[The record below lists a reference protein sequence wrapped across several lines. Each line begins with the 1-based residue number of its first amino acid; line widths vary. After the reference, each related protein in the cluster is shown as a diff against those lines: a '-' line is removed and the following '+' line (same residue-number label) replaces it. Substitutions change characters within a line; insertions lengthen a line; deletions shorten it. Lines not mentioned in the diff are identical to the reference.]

1 MKKIISLI
9 VFTAALI
16 WSWNVIHSSAAI
28 GFETHSAIQEKFAE
42 LIQKTIKSKKPEAS
56 TVEILKLWTENIG
69 ERKVKAV
76 FSYKFTE
83 PASDKN
89 KETFESIIEGE
100 AVLYRDLSEDP
111 TVDKWTL
118 QSLKTTGDNVNY
130 IDGSL
135 ITPDNS
141 GDDEKDPSS
150 P

>member
-16 WSWNVIHSSAAI
+16 WSWNVIHSSSAV
-28 GFETHSAIQEKFAE
+28 GFETHSAIQQKFAE
-42 LIQKTIKSKKPEAS
+42 LIQNTIKSKKPAAS

-69 ERKVKAV
+69 ERKVKAI

-83 PASDKN
+83 PASETN
-89 KETFESIIEGE
+89 KESFETVIEGE

-111 TVDKWTL
+111 TIDKWTL

-135 ITPDNS
+135 ITPDNA
-141 GDDEKDPSS
+141 GDDDKDPSS

>member
-16 WSWNVIHSSAAI
+16 WSWNVIHSSSAV
-28 GFETHSAIQEKFAE
+28 GFETHSAIQQKFAE
-42 LIQKTIKSKKPEAS
+42 LIEKTIQSKKPEATS
-56 TVEILKLWTENIG
+56 IEILKLWTENVG
-69 ERKVKAV
+69 DRKVKAI

-89 KETFESIIEGE
+89 KEAFETVINGE
-100 AVLYRDLSEDP
+100 AVLYRDLSDDP

-118 QSLKTTGDNVNY
+118 QSLTTKDDNVNY
-130 IDGSL
+130 IDGSVV
-135 ITPDNS
+135 TPDNS
-141 GDDEKDPSS
+141 GEDEKDPSS